1 METGQEG
8 KADIRLCIVPVG
20 PVDPAVLAMLKEGIA
35 GVLSADV
42 RSGKAVEPHIDAYDA
57 QRSQY
62 SAETILNDLAA
73 RGSEDPSEHVLGV
86 ADCDLYVPDL
96 TFVFGAALGGA
107 ALISITRLRQEF
119 YNRKADAD
127 ILYKRMMTEAVHE
140 VGHSYGMRHCFDPA
154 CVMFFSRTIG
164 DTDRKGF
171 DFCNACRETISR
183 LSKPLLEISEDDPRL
198 APSLNIML

>member
-1 METGQEG
+1 MEAGQEG
-8 KADIRLCIVPVG
+8 KADIRLEIVPVG
-20 PVDPAVLAMLKEGIA
+20 VIDPEVLEMVKQGVA
-35 GVLSADV
+35 GLFPADV
-42 RSGKAVEPHIDAYDA
+42 LFGEALEPLSDAYDGE
-57 QRSQY
+57 RRQY
-62 SAETILNDLAA
+62 SAEAILNGLAA
-73 RGSEDPSEHVLGV
+73 RGREGRSAHILGV

-96 TFVFGAALGGA
+96 TFVFGAALGTA

-119 YNRKADAD
+119 YGLEADSR
-127 ILYKRMMTEAVHE
+127 ILHRRMMTEAVHE
-140 VGHSYGMRHCFDPA
+140 IGHSYGMRHCFDPA

-171 DFCNACRETISR
+171 DFCDACRDTISR